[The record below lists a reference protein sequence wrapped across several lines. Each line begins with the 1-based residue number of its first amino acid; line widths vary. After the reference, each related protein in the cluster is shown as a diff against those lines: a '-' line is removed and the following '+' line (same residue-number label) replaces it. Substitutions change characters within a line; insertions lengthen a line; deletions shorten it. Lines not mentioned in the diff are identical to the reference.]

1 MAYSIRK
8 INYFY
13 TTVKDQPGEAYELL
27 SQLSGLGI
35 SLLAFTAIPIGPSS
49 TQFALFPDDDLKLK
63 AEAAKAGLNMDGPHP
78 AFLVQGDDELGA
90 LSEVHHKFYLAN
102 VNIYASSGVSD
113 GKGSYGYVVYVR
125 PADFERAAVA
135 MAVE

>member
-63 AEAAKAGLNMDGPHP
+63 AEATRAGLHIDGPHP

-125 PADFERAAVA
+125 PADFERAAEA